1 SRNLG
6 FCSFIITG
14 PTNVTVLA
22 GSEARF
28 NCTVSSKW
36 VIVIWLSNGNPVLTV
51 VNPQGPIITSDRF
64 TSQNYTSTSGF
75 TLELIVHD
83 TRLSDSGRIECS
95 TQQGNESSSAF
106 LWVQVNGSLFIK
118 NSTITVKE
126 NKTVEIVCEALGW
139 APAPDITWMTNDTFI
154 DKSRYVTKQS
164 QGSNGLHNAMSILT
178 LTPTDTEIVTCL
190 ADIEALP
197 SPQNATITVFFLNST
212 VGKWMFVVPCLC
224 YFFFR
229 IMLLCFI
236 LKNKILFYL
245 QTNYYEMCRGD
256 RVKTR
261 SSLEVPCNLKDSVIL
276 YGKFIGYME
285 DFTVAPQVSSVQ
297 SKTLNLLYS
306 FFFFFLN

>member
-1 SRNLG
+1 KSQSLPLSFFCFLLANASSLPRKARALLVKDLG

-212 VGKWMFVVPCLC
+212 VGKWMFVVPCLSSNLNYRC
-224 YFFFR
+224 KTDR
-229 IMLLCFI
+229 NLAMPVLSLCHACHI
-236 LKNKILFYL
+236 LSEVSIKNCKQHLP
-245 QTNYYEMCRGD
+245 D
-256 RVKTR
+256 RPGER
-261 SSLEVPCNLKDSVIL
+261 
-276 YGKFIGYME
+276 
-285 DFTVAPQVSSVQ
+285 
-297 SKTLNLLYS
+297 
-306 FFFFFLN
+306 